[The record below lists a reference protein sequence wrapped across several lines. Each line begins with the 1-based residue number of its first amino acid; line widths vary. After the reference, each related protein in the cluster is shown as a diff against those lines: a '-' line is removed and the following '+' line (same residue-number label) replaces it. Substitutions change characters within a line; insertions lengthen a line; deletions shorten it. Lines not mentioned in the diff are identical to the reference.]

1 VQVKKT
7 YNFEPLKNLTK
18 LKLNAISVGVMEGL
32 LVMQYQPN
40 TIEAYMLNE
49 KTKTVEKNSVH
60 QSFVLA
66 NSILE
71 KVSPAIPL
79 QFSYDEYMHKFY
91 TQELDGSKWMTYEFV
106 SDPIQCSG
114 ECLEPTRS
122 SLTFSRIVGV
132 PDKKY
137 KRIEEFGEN
146 FLLVEDKTFSLE
158 ECWEIGPC
166 T

>member
-60 QSFVLA
+60 QSFA
-66 NSILE
+66 AS
-71 KVSPAIPL
+71 
-79 QFSYDEYMHKFY
+79 
-91 TQELDGSKWMTYEFV
+91 
-106 SDPIQCSG
+106 
-114 ECLEPTRS
+114 
-122 SLTFSRIVGV
+122 
-132 PDKKY
+132 
-137 KRIEEFGEN
+137 
-146 FLLVEDKTFSLE
+146 
-158 ECWEIGPC
+158 
-166 T
+166 